1 MEFTNEMITE
11 LKTALKDK
19 NLAPYHK
26 RIQAVYLS
34 AIQTPYKSIMDMLDV
49 SHDTVWRLTKKYQE
63 HGLTCLTSDAR
74 GGRRHAYM
82 TVEEEQTFLSEQ
94 LACAVNG
101 EFVTV
106 ETSLG

>member
-26 RIQAVYLS
+26 RIQAVYLR

-49 SHDTVWRLTKKYQE
+49 SHDTV
-63 HGLTCLTSDAR
+63 
-74 GGRRHAYM
+74 
-82 TVEEEQTFLSEQ
+82 
-94 LACAVNG
+94 
-101 EFVTV
+101 
-106 ETSLG
+106 

>member
-1 MEFTNEMITE
+1 
-11 LKTALKDK
+11 
-19 NLAPYHK
+19 
-26 RIQAVYLS
+26 
-34 AIQTPYKSIMDMLDV
+34 
-49 SHDTVWRLTKKYQE
+49 
-63 HGLTCLTSDAR
+63 LTCLTSDAR

-94 LACAVNG
+94 LASAVNG